1 MRKILIAFII
11 TFGIFYS
18 CSEYEKN
25 KSDRNDPK
33 KEVQLNMQKLLMTPD
48 SLRSAKERALIQQI
62 EATIYEHCVIKNGR
76 LELTISKKEWT
87 DMGVKEEVY
96 DMLKKEIND
105 INNYMDTTTFY
116 KQLLL
121 DSYRSAQ
128 QEYQEKNNSLH
139 SE

>member
-1 MRKILIAFII
+1 
-11 TFGIFYS
+11 
-18 CSEYEKN
+18 
-25 KSDRNDPK
+25 
-33 KEVQLNMQKLLMTPD
+33 
-48 SLRSAKERALIQQI
+48 
-62 EATIYEHCVIKNGR
+62 
-76 LELTISKKEWT
+76 SKKEWT